1 MGYCTIVLRFRKSF
15 AEYAFNVNFT
25 FPNVSFV
32 DLNKGFLLAILAIVV
47 VAEFKVLPP
56 LLVNAHTPIY
66 NLSY

>member
-25 FPNVSFV
+25 FPNVSLV
-32 DLNKGFLLAILAIVV
+32 DWNKGFLLAILAIVV

-56 LLVNAHTPIY
+56 LLVDAHTPIY
-66 NLSY
+66 NLLY